1 MAQAL
6 PIESVLP
13 DLLAALVR
21 RTELVLQAP
30 PGAGKTTRVPLAL
43 LDQPWLGAQKVI
55 VLEPRRLAARA
66 SARRMASLMGEEV
79 GGTVGFRVRGESRV
93 SPGTRVEVVTE
104 GILIRMLQD
113 DPALSGVGC
122 VVFDEFHE
130 RGLMADLGLA
140 MTLDGRAALREE
152 LRIVVMSAT
161 LDGERVAALL
171 GDAPIVS
178 STGRQY
184 PVETHYLDRVG
195 SGRLPGLVAQAVRR
209 ALVETEGDLL
219 VFLPG
224 VGEIKRTQEEL
235 AGVEADV
242 RPLYGALSFRDQ
254 ERAIRPSSGRRKVVL
269 STDIAETSLTIEGI
283 RTVIDTGLARRALF
297 DPASGMSRL
306 VTRPTSVASADQRR
320 GRAGRLGPGICYRLW
335 TKVDHAARTPF
346 DEAEI
351 RQADLA
357 SLVLEL
363 AVWGSPDPSELS
375 WLDPPPRPSVEAA
388 RELLVQLGALSGT
401 TPTSSGREMILLGMH
416 PRLAHMVVDGSRRGL
431 GQLTSQVAALL
442 EERDVLRGY
451 PSELPTDLRL
461 RVDLL
466 RESGGRN
473 SAHGAT
479 IDLSSLRRVRQRAV
493 EIRRRSDSAGEGTRG
508 RRFRDGPGGTGGPRS
523 PEGTGARSVD
533 PSAQLDLA
541 GSLIAAAYPDRLAQR
556 VRDGHFRLR
565 NGRPVT
571 IPETDPLSA
580 EPFLA
585 VATVGGGQDRHRAFL
600 AAPISCEEIEESFA
614 DDIRTAEAVFWES
627 HGDRVVAV
635 QRRVLDALVLRESP
649 AASPDPTEVGRVLL
663 DEVRR
668 RGIQVLPWSKAAR
681 QLQQRLVFLSRGGAS
696 SPQRTPSAVPRGP
709 AEVRFPD
716 RTDEAILKEELLL
729 PFLTGMTRLSDLK
742 QLNLSEV
749 LLSGLAWQ
757 QRENLDR
764 RAPTHLTVPSG
775 SRVALDYSDP
785 EAVALPV
792 RLQEVF
798 GLSETP
804 RVDGIPVTLHLL
816 SPARRPVQIT
826 QDLRGF
832 WQSSYFDVRKDLRGR
847 YPKHYWP
854 ENPLEAAP
862 TARAKP
868 RKR

>member
-1 MAQAL
+1 MTSLDPPQFLAQSL

-13 DLLAALVR
+13 NLLAALVR
-21 RTELVLQAP
+21 RTEVVLQAP

-43 LDQPWLGAQKVI
+43 LDQSWLGGQRII

-66 SARRMASLMGEEV
+66 SARRMASLLGEEV
-79 GGTVGFRVRGESRV
+79 GGTIGFRVRGESRV
-93 SPGTRVEVVTE
+93 GRTTRVEVVTE

-113 DPALSGVGC
+113 DPSLPGVGC

-140 MTLDGRAALREE
+140 MTLDARAALREE
-152 LRIVVMSAT
+152 LRVVVMSAT
-161 LDGERVAALL
+161 LDRERVADLL

-184 PVETHYLDRVG
+184 PVETHYLDRVD
-195 SGRLPGLVAQAVRR
+195 SRRLPGLVGQAVRR

-224 VGEIKRTQEEL
+224 VGEIKRTQDEL
-235 AGVEADV
+235 AGIAADV

-254 ERAIRPSSGRRKVVL
+254 DHAIRPSAGRRKVVL

-320 GRAGRLGPGICYRLW
+320 GRAGRLGPGVCYRLW
-335 TKVDHAARTPF
+335 TKVDHAARAPF

-351 RQADLA
+351 LQADLA

-363 AVWGSPDPSELS
+363 AVWGSPDPAELR
-375 WLDPPPRPSVEAA
+375 WLDPPPGQSVEAA
-388 RELLVQLGALSGT
+388 RELLAQLGALSGT

-416 PRLAHMVVDGSRRGL
+416 PRLAHLVVDGSRRGL
-431 GQLTSQVAALL
+431 GQLASQVAALL
-442 EERDVLRGY
+442 EERDILRGY

-466 RESGGRN
+466 RESGGR
-473 SAHGAT
+473 AGVQGAT
-479 IDLSSLRRVRQRAV
+479 IDGGSLRRVRQRAG
-493 EIRRRSDSAGEGTRG
+493 EIRRRIDASGAGAGRG
-508 RRFRDGPGGTGGPRS
+508 RPD
-523 PEGTGARSVD
+523 ARSVNASGGPD
-533 PSAQLDLA
+533 QA
-541 GSLIAAAYPDRLAQR
+541 GLLIAAAYPDRLAQR

-571 IPETDPLSA
+571 IPETDPLSS

-600 AAPISCEEIEESFA
+600 AAPISREEIEDSFPT
-614 DDIRTAEAVFWES
+614 DLRTEEALFWES
-627 HGDRVVAV
+627 DGDRVVAV
-635 QRRVLDALVLRESP
+635 QRQVLDALVLSESP
-649 AASPDPTEVGRVLL
+649 ASSPDPAQVGRVLL
-663 DEVRR
+663 EEIRR
-668 RGIQVLPWSKAAR
+668 RGSQVLPWSKASR
-681 QLQQRLVFLSRGGAS
+681 QLQQRLVFLSRGGADDLGRDA
-696 SPQRTPSAVPRGP
+696 QD
-709 AEVRFPD
+709 RFPD
-716 RTDEAILKEELLL
+716 RSDKAILEYELLL
-729 PFLTGMTRLSDLK
+729 PFLTGMSRLSDLK
-742 QLNLSEV
+742 RLNLSDV

-757 QRENLDR
+757 QRQDLDR

-785 EAVALPV
+785 EAVVLPV

-798 GLSETP
+798 GLAETP
-804 RVDGIPVTLHLL
+804 RVDGSPVTLHLL

-826 QDLRGF
+826 RDLRGF

-854 ENPLEAAP
+854 ENPLEATP